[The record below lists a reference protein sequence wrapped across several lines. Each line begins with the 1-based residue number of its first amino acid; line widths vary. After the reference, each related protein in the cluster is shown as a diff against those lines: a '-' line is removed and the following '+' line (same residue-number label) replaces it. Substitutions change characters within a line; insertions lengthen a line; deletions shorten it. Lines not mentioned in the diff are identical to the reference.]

1 MKIRKK
7 KPGRLQESIRSQVI
21 MIFQNMK
28 EEIKQIMQVKAQKE
42 RRFDTRDKFSKQS
55 KIFQTDAKRFY

>member
-1 MKIRKK
+1 
-7 KPGRLQESIRSQVI
+7 

-55 KIFQTDAKRFY
+55 KIFQTDAKRFYWEIKKNQVMPKKYHVSTV